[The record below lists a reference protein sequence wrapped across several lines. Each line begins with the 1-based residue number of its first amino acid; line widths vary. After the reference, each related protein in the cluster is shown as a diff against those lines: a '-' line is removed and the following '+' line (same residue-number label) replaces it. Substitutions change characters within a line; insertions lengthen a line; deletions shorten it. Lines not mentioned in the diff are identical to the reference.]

1 MKSTEFEIRNRIIY
15 LCYDTGE
22 FTYRALGK
30 IFNLS
35 RTRIME
41 IYRKGVR
48 RQRMRQ
54 RREQWPSSFL
64 DLPVEYLDISVRVYH
79 ALNGLELKCVGDV
92 LNTDETTFL
101 RYPNFG
107 RLSLNRLKLA
117 VQEVAEKYKGT
128 ENDRNGN

>member
-22 FTYRALGK
+22 FTYRALGE

-41 IYRKGVR
+41 IYRKGVW
-48 RQRMRQ
+48 RQRRRQ
-54 RREQWPSSFL
+54 RREQLSPSFL
-64 DLPVEYLDISVRVYH
+64 DFPVDHLDIDVRVSRV
-79 ALNGLELKCVGDV
+79 LNELELKCVGDV

-117 VQEVAEKYKGT
+117 VQEVAKKYKGT
-128 ENDRNGN
+128 GNDRTGN